1 MDKNSST
8 YKTILLSVVCA
19 LAGACLAAANA
30 VTKPIIEEN
39 AIAAVKTTLDQFYPG
54 ASFTDVTTKYV
65 TSEYTLVDGVYEAE
79 GKGYIFTLHNTGYSS
94 SGFKFAIAFNTDGT
108 IAGYMALEQNETSG
122 KGSLAFEQNYID
134 QVTKLTSSDD
144 MPLISGATITTTAV
158 KNAVA
163 QAEAIFNQ
171 IEGITASPS
180 ATAAATASA
189 ASSGTLGETN
199 FSSQNA
205 SCKVSSEGVYSCQAK
220 GFNGTV
226 TATVTVKDGAIVS
239 ITDLAGA
246 DDGDGVGDDL
256 FKDGALSSYAG
267 ATLKSTVDVE
277 SGATYTSK
285 AIQAMAAAALNG
297 GTASTSTSA
306 ATASA
311 STTSGATA
319 SSGATAKSSS
329 STTTSDTLGTGDYT
343 SANAS
348 CTASS
353 DGVYACKA
361 TGFSNAAVSATI
373 TVKDGAIVS
382 ITDLTGA
389 DKGDGV
395 GDTWYSDAS
404 VFNGAT
410 LDSSIDAMSGA
421 TYTSK
426 AVKGMA
432 AAALNAAAGK

>member
-297 GTASTSTSA
+297 GTASTST
-306 ATASA
+306 
-311 STTSGATA
+311 TSGATA

>member
-1 MDKNSST
+1 
-8 YKTILLSVVCA
+8 
-19 LAGACLAAANA
+19 
-30 VTKPIIEEN
+30 
-39 AIAAVKTTLDQFYPG
+39 
-54 ASFTDVTTKYV
+54 
-65 TSEYTLVDGVYEAE
+65 
-79 GKGYIFTLHNTGYSS
+79 
-94 SGFKFAIAFNTDGT
+94 
-108 IAGYMALEQNETSG
+108 
-122 KGSLAFEQNYID
+122 
-134 QVTKLTSSDD
+134 
-144 MPLISGATITTTAV
+144 
-158 KNAVA
+158 
-163 QAEAIFNQ
+163 
-171 IEGITASPS
+171 
-180 ATAAATASA
+180 
-189 ASSGTLGETN
+189 
-199 FSSQNA
+199 
-205 SCKVSSEGVYSCQAK
+205 
-220 GFNGTV
+220 
-226 TATVTVKDGAIVS
+226 
-239 ITDLAGA
+239 
-246 DDGDGVGDDL
+246 
-256 FKDGALSSYAG
+256 
-267 ATLKSTVDVE
+267 
-277 SGATYTSK
+277 
-285 AIQAMAAAALNG
+285 MAAAALNG

-311 STTSGATA
+311 STASGATA
-319 SSGATAKSSS
+319 TSGASTKSSS
-329 STTTSDTLGTGDYT
+329 STTASDTLGTGDYT